1 MKVQAL
7 SAAALATEQR
17 TAERYARAR
26 AAAVQRGEEEQALA
40 EEHARRIEAAEA
52 AAAARLASLSADL
65 DAARAVLCAREAR
78 TEADE
83 VASAEALA
91 DQAEQLRAAKSLEA
105 QAAGE
110 ILRLRAAEMNA
121 LEAAAAREVS
131 GAYSSGCMC
140 LHNCNQLCIYL

>member
-1 MKVQAL
+1 MA
-7 SAAALATEQR
+7 SAAAAEVALGGVIVAT
-17 TAERYARAR
+17 T
-26 AAAVQRGEEEQALA
+26 
-40 EEHARRIEAAEA
+40 
-52 AAAARLASLSADL
+52 
-65 DAARAVLCAREAR
+65 R